1 MAHGKLVVIEGTDG
15 SGKRTQAALLVQRL
29 IRDRAEVALISF
41 PQYGKKSAGLV
52 EEYLNGA
59 YGPPDAVSPYA
70 ASLFYAVDRF
80 DAATKIRALLE
91 AGTAVI
97 LDRYVDS
104 NAGHQG
110 GKIKDEAER
119 EKFLSWLYETEYA
132 LLGAPRPDIVLLL
145 HVPAAMGQT
154 LVAGKQQRLYIE
166 GGKTRD
172 AHEGDLGHLERAE
185 AAYLWLAKQH
195 PETHT
200 IIECV
205 EQGTLLDP
213 KDIHARVY
221 RALVK
226 GRIL

>member
-1 MAHGKLVVIEGTDG
+1 MTGKLIVIEGTDG

-29 IRDRAEVALISF
+29 IRERVEVALISF

-59 YGPPDAVSPYA
+59 YGPPDEVNPYA

-80 DAATKIRALLE
+80 DAARKIRTLLE

-110 GKIKDEAER
+110 GKIANDAER
-119 EKFLSWLYETEYA
+119 EKFLDWLYNTEYGI
-132 LLGAPRPDIVLLL
+132 LGAPRPDIVLLL
-145 HVPAAMGQT
+145 HVPAEIGQR
-154 LVAGKQQRLYIE
+154 LVAAKQQRLYIE
-166 GGKTRD
+166 SGKSHD
-172 AHEGDLGHLERAE
+172 SHENNLGHLQRAE
-185 AAYLWLAKQH
+185 AAYLWLAKRH
-195 PETHT
+195 PETHVV
-200 IIECV
+200 IECV
-205 EQGTLLDP
+205 ENGSLLEP

-226 GRIL
+226 ARIV